1 MLILLQ
7 VYGDNAMRKNSSL
20 QVGETFFWG
29 KRKCMKCR
37 RIATKLHG

>member
-20 QVGETFFWG
+20 QVGETFF
-29 KRKCMKCR
+29 
-37 RIATKLHG
+37 